1 MSRLPRLRGKQII
14 RTLQKLGFSIIRQKG
29 SHVFLSHPDGRSTV
43 VPVHGGETIGPG
55 LFHKI
60 LSDAEVEAE
69 YFVKNI

>member
-29 SHVFLSHPDGRSTV
+29 SHVFLSHSDGRSTV

-55 LFHKI
+55 LFYKI
-60 LSDAEVEAE
+60 LSDTEVEAE
-69 YFVKNI
+69 FFVKNI